1 MPDLSPKL
9 KNTQPKEKVDLK
21 VVKAR
26 PKYNLRKLEEEISEL
41 ENLLEEKRNLR
52 YEPEYYQ
59 DSRKMQELD
68 EEIDDIHNK
77 IHAAEEKWEIAM
89 EESEN
94 H

>member
-1 MPDLSPKL
+1 M
-9 KNTQPKEKVDLK
+9 
-21 VVKAR
+21 VKAR

-68 EEIDDIHNK
+68 EEIDEIHNK